1 MKGVPVHTFVQQL
14 CNRLNVAI
22 GDGSFQSHHIPFSTR
37 NSIHVLGHKQNCYI
51 SLYMQENRGK

>member
-37 NSIHVLGHKQNCYI
+37 NSIQVLGHK
-51 SLYMQENRGK
+51 